1 MISCKCY
8 ISIEAEFALLKQM
21 RDVPKLELPLT
32 LTHQENEKMNLV
44 LANINALVTKVNSI
58 QSDDI

>member
-1 MISCKCY
+1 
-8 ISIEAEFALLKQM
+8 M
-21 RDVPKLELPLT
+21 REVPKLELPLT

-58 QSDDI
+58 QSEDK